1 MSHTLTT
8 HSLPP
13 QEQSDY
19 HYADT
24 AYRFDPEHTYPLA
37 DAPFGGFAL
46 GGRGDPRTGIP
57 NEWLNEELNECGYTE
72 LNTAEKPD
80 ADAHWHLRQDNID
93 APIRMDHE
101 TLRAG
106 SLGKYTGA
114 FTHIFALGYMGKLLF
129 WFSTVTGAIFC
140 MAKTG
145 QFSTDVLLKFALTFA
160 SIAAAAAAVW
170 KGCDF
175 ILARS
180 AQKMGSDTRP
190 VFELCRRTGQV
201 RLWHKTERY
210 IEHDIP
216 FTEMAPIVEAMYSPT
231 HNQYRLKLVKPGT
244 DIKVDLSQMT
254 GVSSS
259 KGDIERMW
267 AFIQQYMDV
276 SLPLADVPAFEPF
289 RSIDPTTAAYDRHT
303 QRNPRYWRDMDDQL
317 YKDVIRLLRQEQY
330 QLFDHSA

>member
-1 MSHTLTT
+1 MSHSLTP
-8 HSLPP
+8 HALPP

-57 NEWLNEELNECGYTE
+57 NQFLDEEINACAYTD
-72 LNTAEKPD
+72 LGTPDKPD
-80 ADAHWHLRQDNID
+80 ADAHWHHRQDNID
-93 APIRMDHE
+93 SPFRIDHE
-101 TLRAG
+101 KLRAG

-114 FTHIFALGYMGKLLF
+114 FTHIFALGYMGKIVF
-129 WFSTVTGAIFC
+129 WFATVVGCIVSMIMGDRF
-140 MAKTG
+140 G
-145 QFSTDVLLKFALTFA
+145 LEGFLGYFSFYTCL
-160 SIAAAAAAVW
+160 AAAAVW
-170 KGCDF
+170 KGCNF

-201 RLWHKTERY
+201 RLWHKTERR
-210 IEHDIP
+210 IAHDIP

-231 HNQYRLKLVKPGT
+231 HNEYRLKLVKPGT

-259 KGDIERMW
+259 KGGIERMW
-267 AFIQQYMDV
+267 ACIQQYMDV
-276 SLPLADVPAFEPF
+276 SLPLVDLPEFEPF
-289 RSIDPTTAAYDRHT
+289 RPIDPTTAAYDRHT

>member
-1 MSHTLTT
+1 MTPTLPP
-8 HSLPP
+8 HALPP

-46 GGRGDPRTGIP
+46 GGRSDPRTGIP
-57 NEWLNEELNECGYTE
+57 NQFLDEEINACAYTD
-72 LNTAEKPD
+72 LGTPDKPD

-93 APIRMDHE
+93 SPFRIDHE
-101 TLRAG
+101 KLRAG

-114 FTHIFALGYMGKLLF
+114 FTHIFALGYMGKIIFWLF
-129 WFSTVTGAIFC
+129 FVVAIALTASEINNHDLESAIAY
-140 MAKTG
+140 AKTG
-145 QFSTDVLLKFALTFA
+145 FTM
-160 SIAAAAAAVW
+160 AAAAVW

-201 RLWHKTERY
+201 RLWHKTERR